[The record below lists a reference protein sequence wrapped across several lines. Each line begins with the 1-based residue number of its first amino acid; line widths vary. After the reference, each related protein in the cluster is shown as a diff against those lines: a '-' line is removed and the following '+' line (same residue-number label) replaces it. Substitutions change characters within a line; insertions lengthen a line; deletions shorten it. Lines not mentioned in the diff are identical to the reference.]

1 MFELDISHINVKEY
15 SKEADRFISNQE
27 SYGNGFYLSAPK
39 DSREYKEYW
48 DLQEYYCKNGFS
60 VGGVK
65 ITGEHYFYLNFCQIH
80 LKDSFFTENVI
91 KQKKAIEK
99 RTTFPA
105 FWDSDWYYFTESA
118 LAKEAGQHMI
128 ILKPRRRGYSFKN
141 GAKVAWNYTFI
152 RKSTSLILAGLKE
165 YGEETMG
172 MAVDYL
178 DFLDKY
184 TDFSH
189 PRLVD
194 RRSEVVQSGWTE
206 ITPDNRKVTL
216 GYKSRI
222 MQFSTK
228 VTPSIARGKDA
239 NVILFEEAGSF
250 GNLLA
255 TYKATRATVEE
266 GLDVT
271 GMIYAFGC
279 VCKGTKVWTNNGKLI
294 NIEDIQVSDG
304 ILGYDGKGI
313 YKEIIGGLKPP
324 EQKECYRIETTGGN
338 FIECSYDHP
347 LLWSKPKYRVDR
359 GNKGVFKKVT
369 FKEAQLIQKGDQLM
383 MIKEVPVFGIISH
396 PEARVIGLLIGDGN
410 YTKGA
415 TPQLSV
421 SDDAIFKYIDA
432 NQEVTVYKHF
442 RTDSNIDYKSVGI
455 KNFKTQLTKHGI
467 YGQVKL
473 DKRLPN
479 NLELWDEKSICE
491 LIAGYYDADG
501 NVYYNEKK
509 KSIRVVLT
517 SICKPLLTEVK
528 YQLLKLGIRSSI
540 VKENRGSMAKKLSAG
555 QLDHIYRL
563 YINTNE
569 DVKIFKAKIK
579 LLSTHK
585 QNVLNKINGL
595 NSYGHY
601 NPKQVEYELN
611 VDLKKGSFFIG
622 QKDMKNM
629 SFVTVTKVEPIGF
642 QDIYNLHTTHTNT
655 YISNGFI
662 TKQTGGDFSGAQVD
676 FEEMFN
682 NPEAYN
688 FRTYQN
694 IFDDGKQHTT
704 IGYFLPDYYS
714 KGGFI
719 TEQGLSKTTEADT
732 YIEGHLQFLK
742 TTAKDPNAVDAYLA
756 EFPRKPQE
764 GFIKTG
770 TNILPKAEINQQIN
784 RINTEKALQFLGTNC
799 KIYQNEKGTT
809 ICEPNDDA
817 KPILHF
823 PLKKDVDGEGCIIRY
838 QLPYEESS
846 KVPSN
851 LYYICTDPYA
861 IDKGE
866 DKQLTKRDS
875 LGASYVIKRINN
887 VSKPYDII
895 VCEYVARPKFQDDYN
910 RTLFLLADYYNA
922 KIVFENDR
930 DGNIISYAKTNNLLH
945 RLEEELTVYDSND
958 SPKVKLG
965 RRYGVSMSNREVKR
979 QALQYLR
986 DWLLSPREV
995 DEKGNFELNIHKIYS
1010 VPLLEEML
1018 KFDFDGNF
1026 DRISSFLV
1034 AMLYKKELL
1043 LKPSF
1048 EAGQKSIYDDEFFTR
1063 FDFNLV

>member
-271 GMIYAFGC
+271 GMIYAFG
-279 VCKGTKVWTNNGKLI
+279 
-294 NIEDIQVSDG
+294 
-304 ILGYDGKGI
+304 
-313 YKEIIGGLKPP
+313 
-324 EQKECYRIETTGGN
+324 
-338 FIECSYDHP
+338 
-347 LLWSKPKYRVDR
+347 
-359 GNKGVFKKVT
+359 
-369 FKEAQLIQKGDQLM
+369 
-383 MIKEVPVFGIISH
+383 
-396 PEARVIGLLIGDGN
+396 
-410 YTKGA
+410 
-415 TPQLSV
+415 
-421 SDDAIFKYIDA
+421 
-432 NQEVTVYKHF
+432 
-442 RTDSNIDYKSVGI
+442 
-455 KNFKTQLTKHGI
+455 
-467 YGQVKL
+467 
-473 DKRLPN
+473 
-479 NLELWDEKSICE
+479 
-491 LIAGYYDADG
+491 
-501 NVYYNEKK
+501 
-509 KSIRVVLT
+509 
-517 SICKPLLTEVK
+517 
-528 YQLLKLGIRSSI
+528 
-540 VKENRGSMAKKLSAG
+540 
-555 QLDHIYRL
+555 
-563 YINTNE
+563 
-569 DVKIFKAKIK
+569 
-579 LLSTHK
+579 
-585 QNVLNKINGL
+585 
-595 NSYGHY
+595 
-601 NPKQVEYELN
+601 
-611 VDLKKGSFFIG
+611 
-622 QKDMKNM
+622 
-629 SFVTVTKVEPIGF
+629 
-642 QDIYNLHTTHTNT
+642 
-655 YISNGFI
+655 
-662 TKQTGGDFSGAQVD
+662 TGGDFSGAQVD